1 VDTTRLSAW
10 QWRVV
15 ILGWVT
21 YAAFYLGRVNLATAL
36 PAIEADLHW
45 LPTDTGLLAGA
56 MLWSYG
62 IGQLINGW
70 LGQYVDTRR
79 MVFIGIAGSTV
90 VNLIFAVS
98 SSLPVMFALWLI
110 NGYLQSMAWGP
121 ILRTLSDNL
130 EPGQRNRIAGV
141 FGASYVVGNTL
152 TWLLTGLLLTSGQWR
167 LTFVVPPLLMF
178 GVGLGW
184 YTLTKPAKSTVHAA
198 RENILPGSM
207 REVIRQTWPVL
218 LTAIVAGALI
228 NGALLFAPT
237 YAAQTL
243 PVDQAAL
250 TAVIFPVSG
259 LLGTV
264 WLSSLVMRR
273 VGGDVVQGLIVL
285 LLISAAARA
294 LAVVLPPSTLVSVLL
309 LAAMGVTSYALTNV
323 LLTAVP
329 LTIYA
334 HLGTS
339 VVAGLMDATHSLGG
353 AVGSTLVGLLLLWG
367 SWPLVFIVWTLLPLI
382 AAVVIS
388 LVLRR
393 AAAQRLSRQ
402 EGIL

>member
-1 VDTTRLSAW
+1 MYTTRLSAW
-10 QWRVV
+10 QWRVI

-36 PAIEADLHW
+36 PAIEEDLGW
-45 LPTDTGLLAGA
+45 FPSDTGLLAGA

-70 LGQYVDTRR
+70 LGQHVDTRR
-79 MVFIGIAGSTV
+79 MVFIGIVGSTV
-90 VNLIFAVS
+90 VNLIFATS
-98 SSLPVMFALWLI
+98 SSLPEMFFLWLV

-121 ILRTLSDNL
+121 ILRSLSDNL
-130 EPGQRNRIAGV
+130 SPDQRTRIAGA
-141 FGASYVVGNTL
+141 FGASYVIGNTL
-152 TWLLTGLLLTSGQWR
+152 TWLLTGLLLTQGQWR
-167 LTFVVPPLLMF
+167 LTFIVPPLLMF
-178 GVGLGW
+178 AVGLGW
-184 YTLTKPAKSTVHAA
+184 YALTRSTESH
-198 RENILPGSM
+198 ESDSL
-207 REVIRQTWPVL
+207 EVIRPGAIGAVVRQTWPVL
-218 LTAIVAGALI
+218 LTAVVAGALI
-228 NGALLFAPT
+228 NGALLYAPS
-237 YAAQTL
+237 YAAETL
-243 PVDQAAL
+243 PIDQAAL

-273 VGGDVVQGLIVL
+273 VGGDAVQGLFAL

-294 LAVVLPPSTLVSVLL
+294 LALVLPPSTLVSALL

-339 VVAGLMDATHSLGG
+339 IVAGLMDATHSLGG

-367 SWPLVFIVWTLLPLI
+367 NWPMVFIVWTLLPLV
-382 AAVVIS
+382 AALVIS

-393 AAAQRLSRQ
+393 AAQRRRRQ
-402 EGIL
+402 EGIS